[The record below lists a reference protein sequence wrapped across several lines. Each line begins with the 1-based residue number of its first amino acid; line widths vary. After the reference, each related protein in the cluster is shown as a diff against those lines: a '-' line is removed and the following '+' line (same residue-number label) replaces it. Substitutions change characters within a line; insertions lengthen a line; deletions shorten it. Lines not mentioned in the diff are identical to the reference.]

1 MAEIEEN
8 DEHISVLRHHNRA
21 QRSVNRQLRRA
32 LKRHQD
38 NADAVFLD
46 ICETQTEAELAME
59 KLWTLGKLNCDPSD
73 YESIIDILLD
83 AYLNGVRRDKPI
95 DHLEA

>member
-1 MAEIEEN
+1 MAEME
-8 DEHISVLRHHNRA
+8 DDHLSVVRHHNRVL
-21 QRSVNRQLRRA
+21 RKVHKTLRRTIREQ
-32 LKRHQD
+32 KEQ
-38 NADAVFLD
+38 ADSNFIK

>member
-1 MAEIEEN
+1 MAEME
-8 DEHISVLRHHNRA
+8 DDHLSVVRHHNRVL
-21 QRSVNRQLRRA
+21 RKVHKTLRRTIREQ
-32 LKRHQD
+32 KEQ
-38 NADAVFLD
+38 ADANFLK